1 VTTSGGISR
10 RVQAGAWLWIAA
22 VQFYVVQPVVAATW
36 TSPYSLTLNYI
47 SDLGST
53 ACVAA
58 TANYVAVCSPWHALM
73 NASFVLVGVTMAG
86 GAVLA
91 SPAFLPGRLR
101 TSATAL
107 FILAGI
113 GTVVVGLYP
122 ENDPR
127 RYHYDGAA
135 VNFIAGNL
143 ALIVYAAVTAR
154 AFRGFRFA
162 SMFAGVV
169 GLVSTALVATGH
181 FAGLG
186 AGGIERLAAYPVS
199 LWQIGAG
206 IQILR
211 RMGDGDSV
219 QGGAVRGT

>member
-1 VTTSGGISR
+1 VTTSDGISR
-10 RVQAGAWLWIAA
+10 RVRAGAWLWIAA
-22 VQFYVVQPVVAATW
+22 VQFYVVQPIVAATW
-36 TSPYSLTLNYI
+36 TSPYSLSLNYI

-58 TANYVAVCSPWHALM
+58 SANYVAVCSPWHALM
-73 NASFVLVGVTMAG
+73 NASFVLVGITMSAG
-86 GAVLA
+86 ALLA
-91 SPAFLPGRLR
+91 WPAFARGRLR
-101 TSATAL
+101 LCATGL
-107 FILAGI
+107 FVLAGI

-143 ALIVYAAVTAR
+143 ALIVYAAVTSKAL
-154 AFRGFRFA
+154 RGFRFA
-162 SMFAGVV
+162 SVLAGIV
-169 GLVSTALVATGH
+169 GLVSTAFVATGH

-186 AGGIERLAAYPVS
+186 AGGIERVAAYPVS

-211 RMGDGDSV
+211 HRV
-219 QGGAVRGT
+219 APEPR